1 MKKKIPV
8 HFSSGSSS
16 SHDLPEHGLAWT
28 KWGQEAPPLEAW
40 CKMTL
45 CLSLRPPDPHRTE
58 HGDHGP
64 HSETLQS
71 CTEKKGAK
79 MMKNGT
85 SKQICT
91 VRWFFILLVYCV
103 LVGLLT
109 ESKMHFFWRG
119 FLGIFFFL
127 SVLKYYLAESLVKA
141 KSFWLF
147 APSFFPRVLLFWIN
161 TLCMH
166 ASFFYYIKCIWKYVF
181 VRKNIC

>member
-1 MKKKIPV
+1 MP
-8 HFSSGSSS
+8 
-16 SHDLPEHGLAWT
+16 LT
-28 KWGQEAPPLEAW
+28 KA
-40 CKMTL
+40 
-45 CLSLRPPDPHRTE
+45 SRPTSNRTWWPRTPFW
-58 HGDHGP
+58 DFAIVYW
-64 HSETLQS
+64 
-71 CTEKKGAK
+71 KKGAK

-85 SKQICT
+85 SKQIST

-147 APSFFPRVLLFWIN
+147 APSFFPRVFLFWIN

-181 VRKNIC
+181 VRKKYLLKVCKKKSSQSWKFMMASGCGFGYGKSRKMYLYLIS